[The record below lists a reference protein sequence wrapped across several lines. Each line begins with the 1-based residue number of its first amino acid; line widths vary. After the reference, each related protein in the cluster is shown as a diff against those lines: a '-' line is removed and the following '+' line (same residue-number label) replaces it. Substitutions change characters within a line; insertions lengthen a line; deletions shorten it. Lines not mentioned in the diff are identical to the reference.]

1 MNAKTA
7 VSEKMIKETT
17 SNEAMRRLLNT
28 LPFQQESEENAVAA
42 LNDYMREMQASG
54 YDERARKQVL
64 TNTLTGYKRK
74 INLCG
79 DPCGDDATNHGDDDD
94 DNDNNNDSSRDM
106 SKSKRN
112 LYCYQAVSY
121 THLTLPTICSV

>member
-7 VSEKMIKETT
+7 MSEKMIRETT

-64 TNTLTGYKRK
+64 ISTFTGYKRK

-79 DPCGDDATNHGDDDD
+79 DPCGDDATNHGDDDND
-94 DNDNNNDSSRDM
+94 DDDNNNDKNNNNHNNNNNYDD
-106 SKSKRN
+106 N
-112 LYCYQAVSY
+112 
-121 THLTLPTICSV
+121 TNNDNEG